1 MLHRLLNSVR
11 ATIATPALA
20 VALLLVPGPGA
31 SPKDAVAIFAGGCYW
46 TVEAIFEHVKGVES
60 AVSGLATPATDSSVA
75 WTRPPR
81 LNSLAE
87 AVQVT
92 YDPGKVSY
100 EELLEAFFRAA
111 HDPTQLDRQGPDR
124 GPRYRSI
131 VFVETEAQAA
141 TVRAFIDSLGKSG
154 LYPRPIVT
162 EVLRLDAF
170 KEVSEDQQD
179 FVVKNPR
186 HPYVLV
192 HDRPRLASL
201 ERNFGHLYAD

>member
-1 MLHRLLNSVR
+1 MIHRTARRFFVPLAIAAASLLIVR
-11 ATIATPALA
+11 APADA
-20 VALLLVPGPGA
+20 E
-31 SPKDAVAIFAGGCYW
+31 PKDEVAIFAGGCYW

-60 AVSGLATPATDSSVA
+60 AVSGLATPAADSGLT
-75 WTRPPR
+75 WTRAPR
-81 LNSLAE
+81 LTSLAE
-87 AVQVT
+87 AVQVR

-154 LYPRPIVT
+154 LYKRPIVT
-162 EVLRLDAF
+162 EVLRLDKF
-170 KEVSEDQQD
+170 KEVPDDQQD
-179 FVVKNPR
+179 FVAKNPR

-192 HDRPRLASL
+192 HDRPKLVSL
-201 ERNFGHLYAD
+201 ERNFAHLYSD